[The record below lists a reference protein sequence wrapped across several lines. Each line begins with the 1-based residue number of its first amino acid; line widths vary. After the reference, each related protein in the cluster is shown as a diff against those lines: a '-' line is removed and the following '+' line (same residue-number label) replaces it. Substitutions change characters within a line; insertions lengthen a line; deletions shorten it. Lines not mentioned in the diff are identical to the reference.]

1 MNQSTPLNSGNE
13 HSGTVTRSEIRKL
26 SGMFKAAVG
35 VLALT
40 LTSLLM
46 LTVAIVTL
54 FQARRFYSEVMARG
68 LGRFVLW
75 LGGVELIVHNDDPL
89 SEQQTVYVS
98 NHTSTLDVFVM
109 MAMGLPNTRFFMY
122 GKLRRILP
130 VGIIGYLIGNF
141 WTVDQCFQEWRR
153 KIFQRAAKI
162 LRRTGE
168 SVYLSPEG
176 ERVLT
181 GEIGHFNKGAFHMA
195 TDLQVPI
202 RPFYIYIPKTIDP
215 GMGFVPGAGRV
226 DVYFMPQ
233 ILTDGWKEADLEV
246 NRDHVRN
253 EFVLFHETMRQEA
266 EPTAKPATPGCP

>member
-13 HSGTVTRSEIRKL
+13 DSGTPPRSDISKL
-26 SGMFKAAVG
+26 SLIFKAALG
-35 VLALT
+35 ALALT

-54 FQARRFYSEVMARG
+54 FQARRFYSEVMAKG
-68 LGRFVLW
+68 LGRFLLW
-75 LGGVELIVHNDDPL
+75 LSGVEMVVHRDDPEL
-89 SEQQTVYVS
+89 AQQTVYVS
-98 NHTSTLDVFVM
+98 NHTSTLDVFVTI
-109 MAMGLPNTRFFMY
+109 AMGLPNTRFFMY

-130 VGIIGYLIGNF
+130 VGIIGYVIGIF
-141 WTVDQCFQEWRR
+141 WTVDQCFQDRRR
-153 KIFQRAAKI
+153 KIFQRAAKV

-195 TDLQVPI
+195 TDLQLPI
-202 RPFYIYIPKTIDP
+202 RPFYIYIPKSIDP
-215 GMGFVPGAGRV
+215 GIGFVPDAGRV

-233 ILTDGWKEADLEV
+233 ISTDGWKVEDLEA

-253 EFVLFHETMRQEA
+253 EFIKFHETIRRRESHH
-266 EPTAKPATPGCP
+266 GSR